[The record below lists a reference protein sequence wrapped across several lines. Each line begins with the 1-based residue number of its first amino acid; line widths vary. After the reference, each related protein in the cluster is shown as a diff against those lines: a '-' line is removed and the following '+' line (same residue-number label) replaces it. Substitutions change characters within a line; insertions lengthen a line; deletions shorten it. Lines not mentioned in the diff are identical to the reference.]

1 MPKPKSPI
9 VKAVALLYD
18 PNHEKAGHKAP
29 LVVAKGSGFVAEKI
43 IALAKENNV
52 VVQEEADLVEVLSQL
67 DLGQQIPDELYSAVA
82 KILARVY
89 VLNEK
94 LKNKIQ

>member
-1 MPKPKSPI
+1 MCEPKKPQA
-9 VKAVALLYD
+9 KAVALLYD
-18 PNHEKAGHKAP
+18 PSGEKTGSKAP
-29 LVVAKGSGFVAEKI
+29 VVVAKGSGFVAEKI
-43 IALAKENNV
+43 IARAKENNV
-52 VVQEEADLVEVLSQL
+52 VIEEEADLVEILCQL